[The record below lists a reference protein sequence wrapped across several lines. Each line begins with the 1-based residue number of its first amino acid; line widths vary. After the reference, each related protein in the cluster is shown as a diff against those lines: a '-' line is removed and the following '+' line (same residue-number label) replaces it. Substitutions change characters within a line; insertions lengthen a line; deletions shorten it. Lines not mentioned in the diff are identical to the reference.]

1 MCLPFVA
8 AGAAVLG
15 TTLSTT
21 AAAAINVGLTA
32 SLVAGLAGSAVSAAG
47 QVQQAK
53 AAEDQGKYEYKVMRY
68 EAELER
74 QKGEVEAVRFGVN
87 ARREWGR
94 FMLQQAGTN
103 RDLSFGN
110 VASQAIEFRKFQTFD
125 GEILARNA
133 EARVNVMNLN
143 AENARIR
150 GQNQAAGLRM
160 GAVATGIQG
169 AASAVSSFFSFS
181 RLGSSSIANATR
193 FTGLSSYQAP
203 AGQMAAVNLNTSIW
217 NT

>member
-1 MCLPFVA
+1 MCLPFVV
-8 AGAAVLG
+8 AGGAVLG
-15 TTLSTT
+15 TTLSAT

-32 SLVAGLAGSAVSAAG
+32 SLVAGLAGTAVSAAG
-47 QVQQAK
+47 QAQQAK
-53 AAEDQGKYEYKVMRY
+53 VAEDQGKYEYKVMRY

-74 QKGEVEAVRFGVN
+74 QKGEVEAVRFGIN

-110 VASQAIEFRKFQTFD
+110 VASQAVEFRKFQTFD
-125 GEILARNA
+125 SEILARNA
-133 EARVNVMNLN
+133 EARVNVLNLN
-143 AENARIR
+143 ADNARIR

-160 GAVATGIQG
+160 GAIATGVQG
-169 AASAVSSFFSFS
+169 VVTAISSAFSFS
-181 RLGSSSIANATR
+181 RLGSSSLANQTR
-193 FTGLSSYQAP
+193 FTGLAGYQAP

-217 NT
+217 NA